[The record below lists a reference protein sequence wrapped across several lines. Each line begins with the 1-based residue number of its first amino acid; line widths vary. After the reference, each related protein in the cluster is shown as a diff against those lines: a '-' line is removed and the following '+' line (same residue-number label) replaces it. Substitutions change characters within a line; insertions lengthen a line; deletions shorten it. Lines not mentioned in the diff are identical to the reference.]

1 MENMYSMVNMFSVD
15 NLVQMAFRKVIEVIF
30 QGASLIVD
38 VIRTFFLIVLSVLG
52 PLAFAISVFDGFHNT
67 LIQ

>member
-1 MENMYSMVNMFSVD
+1 MSIFTTE
-15 NLVQMAFRKVIEVIF
+15 NLVQMAMRKVVEVIF

-38 VIRTFFLIVLSVLG
+38 TIRTFFLVVLSVLG

>member
-1 MENMYSMVNMFSVD
+1 MYHIMCIFTTE
-15 NLVQMAFRKVIEVIF
+15 NLVQMAMRKVVEVIF

-38 VIRTFFLIVLSVLG
+38 TIRTFFLVVLSVLG

>member
-1 MENMYSMVNMFSVD
+1 MYHIMSIFTTE
-15 NLVQMAFRKVIEVIF
+15 NLVQMAMRKVVEVIF
-30 QGASLIVD
+30 QGASLLVAT
-38 VIRTFFLIVLSVLG
+38 IRTFFLVVLSVLG

>member
-1 MENMYSMVNMFSVD
+1 MYHIMSIFTTE
-15 NLVQMAFRKVIEVIF
+15 NLVQMAMRKVVEVIF

-38 VIRTFFLIVLSVLG
+38 TIRTFFLVVLSVLG
-52 PLAFAISVFDGFHNT
+52 LLAFAISVFDGFHNT

>member
-1 MENMYSMVNMFSVD
+1 MYHIMSIFTTE
-15 NLVQMAFRKVIEVIF
+15 NLVQMAMRKVVEVIF

-38 VIRTFFLIVLSVLG
+38 TIRTFFLVVLSVLG

>member
-1 MENMYSMVNMFSVD
+1 MYHIMSIFTTE
-15 NLVQMAFRKVIEVIF
+15 NLVQIAMRKVVEVIF

-38 VIRTFFLIVLSVLG
+38 TIRTFFLVVLSVLG

>member
-1 MENMYSMVNMFSVD
+1 MVNMVSVD

>member
-1 MENMYSMVNMFSVD
+1 MVNMFSVD

-38 VIRTFFLIVLSVLG
+38 VIRTFFLIVLLVLG

>member
-1 MENMYSMVNMFSVD
+1 MYHIMSIFTTE
-15 NLVQMAFRKVIEVIF
+15 NLVQMAMRKVVEVIF
-30 QGASLIVD
+30 QGAPLIVD
-38 VIRTFFLIVLSVLG
+38 TIRTFFLVVLSVLG

>member
-1 MENMYSMVNMFSVD
+1 MYSWSDVLSLDYLIQLAM
-15 NLVQMAFRKVIEVIF
+15 RKIVEVIF
-30 QGASLIVD
+30 EGASLVVD
-38 VIRTFFLIVLSVLG
+38 TIRTFFLVVLGVLG

>member
-1 MENMYSMVNMFSVD
+1 MYHIMSIFTTE
-15 NLVQMAFRKVIEVIF
+15 NLVQMAMRKVVEVIF

-38 VIRTFFLIVLSVLG
+38 TIRTFFLVVLSV

>member
-1 MENMYSMVNMFSVD
+1 MYNTVNMFSLD
-15 NLVQMAFRKVIEVIF
+15 NLVQMAMRKVVEVIF
-30 QGASLIVD
+30 QGASLVVD
-38 VIRTFFLIVLSVLG
+38 TIRTFFLVALSVLG

>member
-1 MENMYSMVNMFSVD
+1 MYHIMSIFTTE
-15 NLVQMAFRKVIEVIF
+15 NLVQMAMRKVVEVIF

-38 VIRTFFLIVLSVLG
+38 TIRTFFLVVLTVLG
-52 PLAFAISVFDGFHNT
+52 PQAFAISVFDGFHNT